1 LICAEY
7 VSETGRLR
15 VRFRALSKRVGKQKG
30 FESMMTDPIADML
43 TRIRN
48 ASKAK
53 HEKVDIPS
61 SKLKVEIAKI
71 LKDEGFVKNVKLVK
85 DRRQGHIRVYLK
97 YTEDEAPVLQ
107 GLKRISR
114 PGCRVYASNDTIP
127 KVLDGLGTAILS
139 TPKGI
144 QTGKQAKKDNVGGEV
159 LCHVW

>member
-1 LICAEY
+1 
-7 VSETGRLR
+7 
-15 VRFRALSKRVGKQKG
+15 
-30 FESMMTDPIADML
+30 MMTDPIADML

-53 HEKVDIPS
+53 HEKVDSPS

-85 DRRQGHIRVYLK
+85 DRRQGLIRVYLK

-107 GLKRISR
+107 GLKRISK
-114 PGCRVYASNDTIP
+114 PGCRVYASNDAIP

-159 LCHVW
+159 ICHVW

>member
-1 LICAEY
+1 
-7 VSETGRLR
+7 
-15 VRFRALSKRVGKQKG
+15 
-30 FESMMTDPIADML
+30 MMTDPIADML

-53 HEKVDIPS
+53 QEKVDIPS

-71 LKDEGFVKNVKLVK
+71 LKEEGYVKNVKLVK
-85 DRRQGHIRVYLK
+85 DRRQGLIRVYLK
-97 YTEDEAPVLQ
+97 YTEEEMPIIQ

-114 PGCRVYASNDTIP
+114 PGRRVYAGNASIP
-127 KVLDGLGTAILS
+127 KVLAGLGTAIMS

-159 LCHVW
+159 ICHVW

>member
-1 LICAEY
+1 
-7 VSETGRLR
+7 
-15 VRFRALSKRVGKQKG
+15 
-30 FESMMTDPIADML
+30 MMTDPIADML

-71 LKDEGFVKNVKLVK
+71 LKDEGYIKNVKLVK
-85 DRRQGHIRVYLK
+85 DCRQGLIRVYLK
-97 YTEDEAPVLQ
+97 YTDEEMPVIQ

-114 PGCRVYASNDTIP
+114 PGCRVYTGNDSIP
-127 KVLDGLGTAILS
+127 KVMAGLGTAILS

-159 LCHVW
+159 ICHVW

>member
-1 LICAEY
+1 
-7 VSETGRLR
+7 
-15 VRFRALSKRVGKQKG
+15 
-30 FESMMTDPIADML
+30 MMTDPIADML

-85 DRRQGHIRVYLK
+85 DRRQGLIRVYLK
-97 YTEDEAPVLQ
+97 YTDEEMPVIQ
-107 GLKRISR
+107 GLKRVSR
-114 PGCRVYASNDTIP
+114 PGNRVYAGNDRIP
-127 KVLDGLGTAILS
+127 KVMAGLGISILS

>member
-1 LICAEY
+1 
-7 VSETGRLR
+7 
-15 VRFRALSKRVGKQKG
+15 
-30 FESMMTDPIADML
+30 MMTDPIADML

-53 HEKVDIPS
+53 LEKVDIPS

-71 LKDEGFVKNVKLVK
+71 LKDEGYVKNVKLVK
-85 DRRQGHIRVYLK
+85 DRRQGLIRVYLK
-97 YTEDEAPVLQ
+97 YTDEETPVIT
-107 GLKRISR
+107 GLKRISK
-114 PGCRVYASNDTIP
+114 PGCRVYTDNASIP
-127 KVLDGLGTAILS
+127 RVLDGLGTAILS

>member
-1 LICAEY
+1 
-7 VSETGRLR
+7 
-15 VRFRALSKRVGKQKG
+15 
-30 FESMMTDPIADML
+30 MMTDPIADML

-71 LKDEGFVKNVKLVK
+71 LKDEGYIKNVKLVK
-85 DRRQGHIRVYLK
+85 DRRQGLIRVYLK
-97 YTEDEAPVLQ
+97 YTDEETPVIQ

-114 PGCRVYASNDTIP
+114 PGCRVYTGNDSIP
-127 KVLDGLGTAILS
+127 KVMAGLGTAILS

-159 LCHVW
+159 ICHVW

>member
-1 LICAEY
+1 
-7 VSETGRLR
+7 
-15 VRFRALSKRVGKQKG
+15 
-30 FESMMTDPIADML
+30 MMTDPIADML

-71 LKDEGFVKNVKLVK
+71 LKDEGYIKNVKLVK
-85 DRRQGHIRVYLK
+85 DRRQGLIRVYLK
-97 YTEDEAPVLQ
+97 YTDEEMPVIQ

-114 PGCRVYASNDTIP
+114 PGCRVYTSNDEIP
-127 KVLDGLGTAILS
+127 KVMAGLGTAILS

-159 LCHVW
+159 ICHVW

>member
-1 LICAEY
+1 
-7 VSETGRLR
+7 
-15 VRFRALSKRVGKQKG
+15 
-30 FESMMTDPIADML
+30 MMTDPIADML

-85 DRRQGHIRVYLK
+85 DRRQGLIRVYLK
-97 YTEDEAPVLQ
+97 YTEEEAPVLQ

-114 PGCRVYASNDTIP
+114 PGCRVYAGNDAIP

-144 QTGKQAKKDNVGGEV
+144 QTGRQAKKDNVGGEV
-159 LCHVW
+159 ICHVW

>member
-1 LICAEY
+1 
-7 VSETGRLR
+7 
-15 VRFRALSKRVGKQKG
+15 
-30 FESMMTDPIADML
+30 MMTDPIADML

-71 LKDEGFVKNVKLVK
+71 LKDEGYIKNVKLVK
-85 DRRQGHIRVYLK
+85 DRRQGLIRVYLK
-97 YTEDEAPVLQ
+97 YTDEEMPVIQ

-114 PGCRVYASNDTIP
+114 PGCRVYTGNDSIP
-127 KVLDGLGTAILS
+127 KVMAGLGTAILS

-144 QTGKQAKKDNVGGEV
+144 QTGRQAKKDNVGGEV
-159 LCHVW
+159 ICHVW